1 MAVGGG
7 LVPVVLPGVSTAA
20 RKPQGERQG
29 RGGPGRRGAGSGLGW
44 GRLLAG
50 AGCFG
55 FHVSRSRRKPVRVLR
70 RGVKIH
76 RKGIFLDKHIWNRI
90 AFCSVHR
97 GLAGALEGDA
107 AMPLGVLCCELWCP
121 LGLEK
126 ERGWMGPIPR

>member
-1 MAVGGG
+1 MFEIQEKTHHV
-7 LVPVVLPGVSTAA
+7 TT
-20 RKPQGERQG
+20 GENVREERAQIS
-29 RGGPGRRGAGSGLGW
+29 P
-44 GRLLAG
+44 
-50 AGCFG
+50 GCFG

-90 AFCSVHR
+90 AFCSVHG

-126 ERGWMGPIPR
+126 ERDWIGPVPR